1 MLISINCVCDKC
13 QRQLSNEDIVYWQY
27 YVKNNNIGTN
37 IGTASFSFGNPISMS
52 RSLNKTVYSIDINT
66 NKRTFYK
73 IKTNNYKEQYEC
85 YEHLCMYC
93 IDSIKINRDF
103 PSLLKRLENIQN
115 NKILFKRIN
124 DLEQK
129 IKDLEKKLERNKNVE
144 NIDDEC
150 REVVKYKRSRN

>member
-66 NKRTFYK
+66 NKRTLYK
-73 IKTNNYKEQYEC
+73 IKTNN
-85 YEHLCMYC
+85 
-93 IDSIKINRDF
+93 
-103 PSLLKRLENIQN
+103 
-115 NKILFKRIN
+115 
-124 DLEQK
+124 
-129 IKDLEKKLERNKNVE
+129 
-144 NIDDEC
+144 
-150 REVVKYKRSRN
+150 